1 MEGEVDSIDFD
12 SLRFTP
18 ALINESSRG
27 TEARKSITRARI
39 GNAAHN
45 QTPQQLF
52 DSGGMRAWEN
62 IPPPIKLDNIQQQ
75 QQQPSSPSLSLS
87 LSLSMCF
94 TPLLSPPPPPPPP
107 PWKTALLHP
116 RWRNVRVFI
125 IYLYIYIF
133 I

>member
-75 QQQPSSPSLSLS
+75 QQQPSSLSLS
-87 LSLSMCF
+87 LSLYVLHPTS
-94 TPLLSPPPPPPPP
+94 LSSSPSSSSSLENRPPPPSVE
-107 PWKTALLHP
+107 KCTCIYYI
-116 RWRNVRVFI
+116 FI
-125 IYLYIYIF
+125 YIYIF

>member
-75 QQQPSSPSLSLS
+75 QQQPSSLSLSLS
-87 LSLSMCF
+87 LSLCASPHF
-94 TPLLSPPPPPPPP
+94 SLLLPLLLLLPGKPPSS
-107 PWKTALLHP
+107 TLGGEMYVYLLY
-116 RWRNVRVFI
+116 I
-125 IYLYIYIF
+125 YIYIF